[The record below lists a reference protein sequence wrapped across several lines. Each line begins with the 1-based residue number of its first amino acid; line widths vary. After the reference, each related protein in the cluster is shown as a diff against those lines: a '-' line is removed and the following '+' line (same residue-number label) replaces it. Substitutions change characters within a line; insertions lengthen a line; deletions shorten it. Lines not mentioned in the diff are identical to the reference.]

1 MKILNL
7 IQAKNVFN
15 ANEEV
20 ENKKVGYK
28 IVKFIK
34 AIEIETEFYY
44 KSLAKIRDKYAKRDE
59 NGNFVADQDGNIAII
74 PEKANDYIREMN
86 ELNDIDVPAPDIRFT
101 IEELECVKM
110 ALGGLYILDP
120 FIDE

>member
-15 ANEEV
+15 ANEEIQ
-20 ENKKVGYK
+20 NKKVGYK
-28 IVKFIK
+28 IIKFIK
-34 AIEIETEFYY
+34 AIETETEFYY
-44 KSLAKIRDKYAKRDE
+44 QAVGKIRDKYAERDE
-59 NGNFVADQDGNIAII
+59 NGNFVVDQDGNLSVC
-74 PEKANDYIREMN
+74 PEKAKDYIREMN

-110 ALGGLYILDP
+110 ALGGLYVLAP